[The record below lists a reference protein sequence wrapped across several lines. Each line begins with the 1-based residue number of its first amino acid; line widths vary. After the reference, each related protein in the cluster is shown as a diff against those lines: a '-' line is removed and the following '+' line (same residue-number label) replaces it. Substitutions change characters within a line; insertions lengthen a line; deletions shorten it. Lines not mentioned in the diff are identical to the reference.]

1 MTITRET
8 ATLEHARAIGPR
20 LKVFGCAPEL
30 VRKEGVAMAIAHV
43 RGSVEAWT
51 WLDDGVPVAM
61 AGVVLRSLV
70 GGGAMPWLLT
80 TPEAYRSPRT
90 FWRASKALAA
100 YLKTE
105 YGRIEGHVDANFAAS
120 RRWVERLGFKVI
132 DAPTQFE
139 GMRVLPILME
149 RES

>member
-1 MTITRET
+1 MITREA
-8 ATLEHARAIGPR
+8 ATIEHAKAIGPR
-20 LKVFGCAPEL
+20 LKVFGCASEL
-30 VRKEGVAMAIAHV
+30 VRAEGAAMAIVHV
-43 RGSVEAWT
+43 RASVEAWV

-90 FWRASKALAA
+90 FWRASLALAA

-105 YGRIEGHVDANFAAS
+105 YGRIDGFVDANFAAS
-120 RRWVERLGFKVI
+120 RRWVERLGFQII
-132 DAPTQFE
+132 DAPAEFDGRT
-139 GMRVLPILME
+139 VLPIVME
-149 RES
+149 D